1 MNMGFALPSLR
12 QWHHAIG
19 CIIVF
24 TSSLI
29 SPIEAF
35 GQTKS
40 YVVTDLS
47 GEEASGVPSKL
58 NNSGD
63 IAGRLFS
70 ASEHGTRAAIWN
82 HSGFE
87 RKHVRKYVGALLGGD
102 YSSASDIN
110 DAGQVVGA
118 SNTSKGV
125 LPFIWTTTG
134 GLQSVPLLRGDSCGQ
149 ANGINKHGHIV
160 GYSSGLN
167 GAKAFLWTHGTG
179 VRKLEILPGGNY
191 SRAQGV
197 NDFDEVVGTSES
209 TAGERAVLWTKTGGV
224 RDLGTL
230 PGGSASKA
238 AAINNGGDVVGYSTG
253 PHGMRAFLWTKDNGM
268 EDLGVLPGGD
278 SSRALAI
285 SNMGEVVGS
294 STSTSGDRAFIWT
307 KETGMMDLN
316 NGSSADLGIV
326 LFEAHSIN
334 DKGQIIAM
342 GKNSS
347 EGSMGNMLA
356 SPQHEDCAPA
366 PPAAFLLT
374 PIAAK

>member
-1 MNMGFALPSLR
+1 MRSTLLWLR
-12 QWHHAIG
+12 KWLHAIG
-19 CIIVF
+19 GVIVL

-29 SPIEAF
+29 SPTEAF

-47 GEEASGVPSKL
+47 SEGANEVPTKL
-58 NNSGD
+58 NNLGD

-87 RKHVRKYVGALLGGD
+87 PKHVRKDVGALSGGD
-102 YSSASDIN
+102 YSSAADIN

-118 SNTSKGV
+118 SNTSKGM
-125 LPFIWTTTG
+125 LPFIWTTTS
-134 GLQSVPLLRGDSCGQ
+134 GLQRVPLLRGDSCGQ
-149 ANGINKHGHIV
+149 ANGINKDGHIV
-160 GYSSGLN
+160 GYSSGPN
-167 GAKAFLWTHGTG
+167 GAKAFLWTHRAG
-179 VRKLEILPGGNY
+179 VRKLEILSGGNY
-191 SRAQGV
+191 SRAQDL
-197 NDFDEVVGTSES
+197 NDFDEVVGTSDS
-209 TAGERAVLWTKTGGV
+209 AAGERAVLWTKTGSV

-230 PGGSASKA
+230 PGDSASKA
-238 AAINNGGDVVGYSTG
+238 AAINNGGDVVGYSKG
-253 PHGMRAFLWTKDNGM
+253 PRGLRAFLWTKDNGM
-268 EDLGVLPGGD
+268 EELGVLPGGD

-285 SNMGEVVGS
+285 SNLGEVVGS
-294 STSTSGDRAFIWT
+294 STSASGDRAFIWT

-316 NGSSADLGIV
+316 NASSADLGIV

-366 PPAAFLLT
+366 PPASFLLT